1 MVRLANEYARLAEML
16 MQWLRTRPGVSDV
29 ELVEWTAPRR
39 AGRPALPMPPFLKSQ
54 VPDFVLRFTYKGE
67 QRNFRYMIEHK
78 DEMASM
84 LSTLRVH
91 TNGEMMVRVPNAV
104 GRLEPNDIYYR
115 NRSSFAPGVGDPA
128 PNVRSRS

>member
-1 MVRLANEYARLAEML
+1 MANEYARVAEAL
-16 MQWLRTRPGVSDV
+16 VHWLRTRPGVTDV
-29 ELVEWTAPRR
+29 ELVEVPARRR
-39 AGRPALPMPPFLKSQ
+39 AERPALPKPGFLKTA
-54 VPDFVLRFTYKGE
+54 VPDFVIRFNYKGE

-78 DEMASM
+78 DDVTSL

-91 TNGEMMVRVPNAV
+91 TNGELMVRVPNAV

-128 PNVRSRS
+128 PNVRSR